1 MKTLAGESK
10 EEDEELEDA
19 ELGERSDVEE
29 EEEEEEEEGWIP
41 QRRRWMRKLASCR
54 ER

>member
-10 EEDEELEDA
+10 GEDEELEDV
-19 ELGERSDVEE
+19 ELGELSDVEE

>member
-10 EEDEELEDA
+10 EEDEELEDV
-19 ELGERSDVEE
+19 ELGELSDV
-29 EEEEEEEEGWIP
+29 EEEEEEGWIP

>member
-10 EEDEELEDA
+10 EEDEELEDV
-19 ELGERSDVEE
+19 ELGELSDV
-29 EEEEEEEEGWIP
+29 EEEEEGWIP